1 MAMSRLDRGCCGF
14 CRNISGSRRGRGGG
28 ERKGWN
34 EGHHLAEGTFDEG
47 LVADIGYKSFN
58 ALCRVN

>member
-1 MAMSRLDRGCCGF
+1 MLRILQKYLWIAKRER
-14 CRNISGSRRGRGGG
+14 GG